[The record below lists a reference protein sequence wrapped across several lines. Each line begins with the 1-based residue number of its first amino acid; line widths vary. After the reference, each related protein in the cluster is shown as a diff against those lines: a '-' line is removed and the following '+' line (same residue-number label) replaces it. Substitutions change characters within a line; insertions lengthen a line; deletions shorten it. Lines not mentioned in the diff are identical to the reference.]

1 MFTVMFVLYESPSID
16 REKALAHW
24 RTAHAE
30 IVRSIPGV
38 RSCVQNAAL
47 RSPDGLPAPFLGID
61 ERAFDD
67 EEAFGAASLSAE
79 FAAAMKDLRNFAD
92 LEELPTAVAEPF
104 AVV

>member
-1 MFTVMFVLYESPSID
+1 VFTVMFVLYESPSID

-30 IVRSIPGV
+30 IVRSKPGV
-38 RSCVQNAAL
+38 RRYVQNAAL
-47 RSPDGLPAPFLGID
+47 RSPDGLSAPFLGIA
-61 ERAFDD
+61 ELAFDD
-67 EEAFGAASLSAE
+67 EEAFGAASGSAE

-92 LEELPTAVAEPF
+92 PEKLPTAVAEPF

>member
-1 MFTVMFVLYESPSID
+1 VFTVMFVLYESPSID

-38 RSCVQNAAL
+38 RRYVQHAAL
-47 RSPDGLPAPFLGID
+47 RSPDGLPAPFLGIA

-67 EEAFGAASLSAE
+67 EEAFGAASGSAE
-79 FAAAMKDLRNFAD
+79 FAAAMKDLCNFAD
-92 LEELPTAVAEPF
+92 PEKLPTAVAESF